1 VRTHPYASLCFH
13 PQPTFRVHSHHQL
26 SLSRLFV
33 VRRWG
38 RNNAG
43 QLGLPRSKAPQ
54 VTPTLV
60 MRAARKFRV
69 SQVAAGGYAYQYE
82 GHSVLLTEKNE
93 V

>member
-1 VRTHPYASLCFH
+1 
-13 PQPTFRVHSHHQL
+13 
-26 SLSRLFV
+26 
-33 VRRWG
+33 
-38 RNNAG
+38 
-43 QLGLPRSKAPQ
+43 